1 MFKQMLVGARLSIVV
16 EPDGRIVHTNSQWV
30 EGARVTLI
38 DVSLDR
44 LLDDAVMARLQQAK
58 TEDDAKAELANVP
71 GVKVNFDQELT
82 IEFMP
87 SF

>member
-1 MFKQMLVGARLSIVV
+1 MQSRTHIAVIGAGAFGGWSALYLLR
-16 EPDGRIVHTNSQWV
+16 RN
-30 EGARVTLI
+30 ARVTLI

-58 TEDDAKAELANVP
+58 TEDDAKAALANVP